1 MVIITAFHMFKNM
14 KERDTET
21 DDIKTKIKILEM
33 KTPMSKMETKQ
44 NKTKQH

>member
-1 MVIITAFHMFKNM
+1 MLIITAFYMSKNM

-33 KTPMSKMETKQ
+33 KTSTSKMETKQ
-44 NKTKQH
+44 NNTR